1 MTTQCQMPA
10 PPVGA
15 SGTKPSYVFF
25 GGIAETPTYALIEDG
40 AITLHDASAVWGKDC
55 LDSEDDLQAYYSTL
69 VFTGRGFTPKAL
81 ESDAEV
87 VAYVARTRGTV
98 G

>member
-1 MTTQCQMPA
+1 M
-10 PPVGA
+10 
-15 SGTKPSYVFF
+15 
-25 GGIAETPTYALIEDG
+25 
-40 AITLHDASAVWGKDC
+40 
-55 LDSEDDLQAYYSTL
+55 SEDDLQAYYSTL

-98 G
+98 GYVSTQPARRE